1 MGKRTKNGR
10 CHICGN
16 VGELSFE
23 HVPPEKAFNN
33 KPIKMGRIID
43 IKLKIQQRG
52 MGAYTLC
59 EPCNNNTGSWYGTE
73 FASFCHKGMSIL
85 KRSNGNPT
93 LIYLFPLYPLRV
105 IKQII
110 TMMFSA
116 NSSTF
121 ADGHS
126 ELVNFVLNK
135 ESKGLNSNYRFWI
148 YYFVKGGIPR
158 MFGTS
163 VMGQISSQS
172 IHLFSEI
179 TYPPYGYV
187 MTLPN
192 LHGENEPP
200 DKRLI
205 EITDFVNYGYYE
217 FDNLEIKAVPLPT
230 YLQFPADYRSS
241 DEIWKQFIENRT
253 KKIKY

>member
-1 MGKRTKNGR
+1 MGKRTISGT

-33 KPIKMGRIID
+33 KPIKMGRFID
-43 IKLKIQQRG
+43 AKLKIQQRG

-59 EPCNNNTGSWYGTE
+59 EPCNNNTGSWYGTD
-73 FASFCHKGMSIL
+73 FIDFCRKGMSIL

-93 LIYLFPLYPLRV
+93 LIYIFPLYPLRI

-116 NSSTF
+116 NSSSF
-121 ADGHS
+121 ANEHS
-126 ELVNFVLNK
+126 ELVDFVLNK
-135 ESKGLNSNYRFWI
+135 ERKGLSSNYRFWI

-163 VMGQISSQS
+163 VLGQISTQATY
-172 IHLFSEI
+172 LFSEI

-192 LHGENEPP
+192 LEGENEPP
-200 DKRLI
+200 DTRLI

-217 FDNLEIKAVPLPT
+217 FDNREIKATPLPT
-230 YLQFPADYRSS
+230 YLQFPGDYRSS
-241 DEIWKQFIENRT
+241 DAIWKKFIENRT
-253 KKIKY
+253 KKI